1 MSRTLGEA
9 LARARTRLPRDE
21 ADHLASAALAV
32 DRAIL
37 LAFPERP
44 VDADAWARLLDW
56 IERRARGEPLAY
68 LTGRKGFWDF
78 ELVVTPAVL
87 VPRPETETLVNAALA
102 RIPEDA
108 PWHLVDLGTGSGAI
122 AIALARERP
131 ACRVIAVDRSRAA
144 LAVAEENRRRLQVPN
159 LALRRGDWFAP
170 LAGTRA
176 HLICANPPYVA
187 PGDPHLEEGSL
198 PFEPPEALVAEDGG
212 MADLAHLVC
221 HAPDHLHPGG
231 WLLLEHGHDQG
242 AAVRRL
248 FRERGFQA
256 VETHRD
262 LAGVER
268 VTLGRWGDPPL
279 K

>member
-1 MSRTLGEA
+1 MSPTLGEA
-9 LARARTRLPRDE
+9 LARARARLPRDE
-21 ADHLASAALAV
+21 ADYLVSAAL
-32 DRAIL
+32 DTSRAAL

-44 VDADAWARLLDW
+44 VAPAAWARLLDW

-87 VPRPETETLVNAALA
+87 IPRPETETLVSAALE
-102 RIPEDA
+102 RIPEA
-108 PWHLVDLGTGSGAI
+108 ARWHLADLGTGSGAI
-122 AIALARERP
+122 ALALARERP
-131 ACRVIAVDRSRAA
+131 ACRVTAVDRSQAA
-144 LAVAEENRRRLQVPN
+144 LAVAEENRRRLRVTN
-159 LALRRGDWFAP
+159 LALRQGDWFAP

-176 HLICANPPYVA
+176 HLVCANPPYVA
-187 PGDPHLEEGSL
+187 PGDPHLAEDGL
-198 PFEPPEALVAEDGG
+198 PFEPREALVAEGQG
-212 MADLAHLVC
+212 LADLAHLVR

-256 VETHRD
+256 IDTRPD
-262 LAGVER
+262 LAGLER
-268 VTLGRWGDPPL
+268 VTIGRWCDD
-279 K
+279 